1 MYSDTHFHF
10 QKLTEGSTEQ
20 GAEIL
25 AEMAQNRTAF
35 ALDIGTRCDDLAYRQ
50 EHFAESLDLI
60 EDSVLKGRAEKMAY
74 FSAGIWP
81 DPDSIRD
88 RFACMET
95 LEEQIED
102 ATDKDERFAK
112 KLVAIGECGLD
123 HHWNPSGVD
132 GRSEDD
138 FDKAMFEGEREMFIM
153 QIKLAKKLQLPVII
167 HSRDAFEDTLSCID
181 EVGYHKGIIHCY
193 SYGEDEAK
201 AFIDRGWY
209 IAFGGA
215 VTYTKKNK
223 MYEMENLLRY
233 VPDDRILLETDAPYL
248 TPVPFRGQPNTPLF
262 IRYTYDF
269 IATKRNVTVDKLC
282 KIVDENCRNLFKL

>member
-35 ALDIGTRCDDLAYRQ
+35 ALDIGTKADDLSERQ

-60 EDSVLKGRAEKMAY
+60 EDSVLKGRAEKMIY
-74 FSAGIWP
+74 FTAGIWP
-81 DPDSIRD
+81 DPDSIQERYE
-88 RFACMET
+88 CMET

-102 ATDKDERFAK
+102 ATDDGERFAK
-112 KLVAIGECGLD
+112 KLAAIGECGLD
-123 HHWNPSGVD
+123 HHWNPD
-132 GRSEDD
+132 GRSEED
-138 FDKAMFEGEREMFIM
+138 FNKAMFEGERELFML

-167 HSRDAFEDTLSCID
+167 HSRDAFDDTISCID
-181 EVGYHKGIIHCY
+181 EVGYHKGIVHCY

-201 AFIDRGWY
+201 TFLDRGWH

-223 MYEMENLLRY
+223 LYEMENLLRY
-233 VPDDRILLETDAPYL
+233 VPEDRILLETDAPYL
-248 TPVPFRGQPNTPLF
+248 TPVPHRGTPNTPLF
-262 IRYTYDF
+262 IKYTYDF
-269 IATKRNVTVDKLC
+269 IATKRNITVDKLC
-282 KIVDENCRNLFKL
+282 KIVDENCKKLFKM

>member
-35 ALDIGTRCDDLAYRQ
+35 ALDIGTKADDLSERQ

-60 EDSVLKGRAEKMAY
+60 EDSVLKGRAEKMIY
-74 FSAGIWP
+74 FTAGIWP
-81 DPDSIRD
+81 DPDSIQERYE
-88 RFACMET
+88 CMET

-102 ATDKDERFAK
+102 ATDDDERFAK
-112 KLVAIGECGLD
+112 KLAAIGECGLD
-123 HHWNPSGVD
+123 HHWNPD
-132 GRSEDD
+132 GRSEED
-138 FDKAMFEGEREMFIM
+138 FNKAMFEGERELFML

-167 HSRDAFEDTLSCID
+167 HSRDAFDDTISCID
-181 EVGYHKGIIHCY
+181 EVGYHKGIVHCY

-201 AFIDRGWY
+201 AFLDRGWH

-223 MYEMENLLRY
+223 LYEMENLLRY
-233 VPDDRILLETDAPYL
+233 VPDDHILLETDAPYL
-248 TPVPFRGQPNTPLF
+248 TPVPHRGTPNTPLF
-262 IRYTYDF
+262 IKYTYDF
-269 IATKRNVTVDKLC
+269 IATKRNITVDKLC
-282 KIVDENCRNLFKL
+282 KIVDENCKKLFKL

>member
-35 ALDIGTRCDDLAYRQ
+35 ALDIGTKADDLSERQ
-50 EHFAESLDLI
+50 EHFAESLDLM
-60 EDSVLKGRAEKMAY
+60 EDSVLKGRAEKMIY

-81 DPDSIRD
+81 DPDSIQERYE
-88 RFACMET
+88 CMET

-102 ATDKDERFAK
+102 ATDDGERFAK
-112 KLVAIGECGLD
+112 KLAAIGECGLD
-123 HHWNPSGVD
+123 HHWNPD
-132 GRSEDD
+132 GRSEED
-138 FDKAMFEGEREMFIM
+138 FNKAMFEGERELFML

-167 HSRDAFEDTLSCID
+167 HSRDAFDDTISCID
-181 EVGYHKGIIHCY
+181 EVGYHKGIVHCY

-201 AFIDRGWY
+201 AFLDRGWY

-223 MYEMENLLRY
+223 LYEMENLLRY
-233 VPDDRILLETDAPYL
+233 VPEDRILLETDAPYL
-248 TPVPFRGQPNTPLF
+248 TPVPHRGTPNTPLF
-262 IRYTYDF
+262 IKYTYDF
-269 IATKRNVTVDKLC
+269 IATKRNITVDKLC
-282 KIVDENCRNLFKL
+282 KIVDENCKKLFKL

>member
-35 ALDIGTRCDDLAYRQ
+35 ALDIGTKADDLSERQ

-60 EDSVLKGRAEKMAY
+60 EDSVLKGRAEKMFY
-74 FSAGIWP
+74 FTAGIWP
-81 DPDSIRD
+81 DPDSIQERYE
-88 RFACMET
+88 CMET

-102 ATDKDERFAK
+102 ATDDDERFAK
-112 KLVAIGECGLD
+112 KLAAIGECGLD
-123 HHWNPSGVD
+123 HHWNPD
-132 GRSEDD
+132 GRSEED
-138 FDKAMFEGEREMFIM
+138 FNKAMFEGERELFML

-167 HSRDAFEDTLSCID
+167 HSRDAFEDTISCID
-181 EVGYHKGIIHCY
+181 EVGYHKGIVHCY

-201 AFIDRGWY
+201 AFLDRGWH

-223 MYEMENLLRY
+223 LYEMENLLRY

-248 TPVPFRGQPNTPLF
+248 TPVPHRGTPNTPLF
-262 IRYTYDF
+262 IKYTYDF
-269 IATKRNVTVDKLC
+269 IATKRNITVDKLC
-282 KIVDENCRNLFKL
+282 KIVDENCKKLFKM